1 MFDGQAAFAATKT
14 WTGSGGNSNL
24 ATAGN
29 WQGGVA
35 PVDGDSLAFGSGS
48 SLTLNNDLSSSIV
61 VDGFDTGRTVSINGA
76 ELKVKGNFTSSQDG
90 SFTFNNTL
98 NVTDDVIISA
108 RFVNFGGDLIG
119 NGDITQGYTG
129 QYKGTL

>member
-1 MFDGQAAFAATKT
+1 
-14 WTGSGGNSNL
+14 
-24 ATAGN
+24 
-29 WQGGVA
+29 
-35 PVDGDSLAFGSGS
+35 
-48 SLTLNNDLSSSIV
+48 LTLNNDLSSSIV